1 MKSIVLATAIVSLAT
16 IGLAGCEVK
25 KTQEGSVTVPKY
37 EVEKTQQ
44 GNVTLPKYDVTTP
57 DVKVGSTEK
66 QVTVPTVQ
74 TEKRTI
80 EVPTV
85 KVTPADE
92 KQAKAQADAQA
103 TSKQ

>member
-1 MKSIVLATAIVSLAT
+1 MKNFVLAAAIVSLGA
-16 IGLAGCEVK
+16 IGLAGCDVK
-25 KTQEGSVTVPKY
+25 KTQEGNVTVPKY

-80 EVPTV
+80 EVPKVT
-85 KVTPADE
+85 VTPAGE
-92 KQAKAQADAQA
+92 KQARAQADAQA
-103 TSKQ
+103 NPKQ